1 MKVALALCMVLAG
14 VASQALAA
22 QQTGD
27 WPCVQRK
34 VPEISIAAVWR
45 GPSIEGIANWRDE
58 QSVVNLVQLL
68 AARRTGD
75 EEAKT
80 AIAEFSKSAGAN
92 KQARLLQAVV
102 GLVESVNAERASVI
116 TGLERFGAAQKAL
129 AEVVRKDNADL
140 SELRGNASADP
151 ALVAQQTER
160 LTWNLRIF
168 QERQRSLRFVC
179 EVPVLIEQRLFTLT
193 REIQKAIEQKQ

>member
-1 MKVALALCMVLAG
+1 MVLAG